1 MTATLERIVRP
12 DVNYSV
18 ETGHRKTGLGI
29 GLVAL
34 MIGMVV
40 AGLGIYAA
48 GLVGSAGNEG
58 TIARV
63 LAIAFGLNTTALVML
78 KAAIAVIL
86 VGILVRIWIRVESVK
101 TSLAVLKPDS
111 DVGAIK
117 TGDIDTEFGRAT
129 VSTKAPS
136 RLPIHKMAN
145 TMWGP
150 MLLMGVMAVVAGLV
164 VSWVWAGNVGTSTG
178 LGARAWT
185 QGLQFL
191 GEGFVLASI
200 SFLLASILSGLREG
214 GGEVQEALGLPVM
227 TLKMPNTAKAF
238 VVLTMTGLMIEMVQ
252 FGLYIY
258 ITTFD
263 DLARYALWSSWLGPF
278 RELGLGLL
286 LAGIILALATIATAL
301 GFQFSRIRDIVVTG
315 N

>member
-1 MTATLERIVRP
+1 MPATLDRIVHP
-12 DVNYSV
+12 DVDYSV
-18 ETGHRKTGLGI
+18 ETGHRKIGLGI

-34 MIGMVV
+34 MIAMVV

-48 GLVGSAGNEG
+48 SLVGSAGDEDALG
-58 TIARV
+58 QV
-63 LAIAFGLNTTALVML
+63 LAVAFGLNTTALVLL
-78 KAAIAVIL
+78 KSAIAVIL
-86 VGILVRIWIRVESVK
+86 VGILVRIWIRAESVK
-101 TSLAVLKPDS
+101 ASLAVLKPEAE
-111 DVGAIK
+111 VGSFR
-117 TGDIDTEFGRAT
+117 TGDVDTAFGPAT
-129 VSTKAPS
+129 VSAQAPS

-150 MLLMGVMAVVAGLV
+150 MLVMGVMFVFAGMF
-164 VSWVWAGNVGTSTG
+164 VSWIWAGNIGTSTG
-178 LGARAWT
+178 LNAAAWT

-214 GGEVQEALGLPVM
+214 GGEVQEAFGLPVK

-238 VVLTMTGLMIEMVQ
+238 VALMVTGLMIAIVQ
-252 FGLYIY
+252 FGLYVY

-263 DLARYALWSSWLGPF
+263 DVVRYTVWSSWLGPF

-286 LAGIILALATIATAL
+286 LAGIILALATIAKAL

-315 N
+315 S

>member
-1 MTATLERIVRP
+1 MTATLDRIVHP
-12 DVNYSV
+12 DVDYSV
-18 ETGHRKTGLGI
+18 ETGHRRIGLGI

-34 MIGMVV
+34 MLGMVV

-48 GLVGSAGNEG
+48 SLVGSAGDEG
-58 TIARV
+58 TLAQV
-63 LAIAFGLNTTALVML
+63 LAVAFGLNTTALVML

-101 TSLAVLKPDS
+101 TSLSVLRPDAE
-111 DVGAIK
+111 VATIK
-117 TGDIDTEFGRAT
+117 TGDVDTEFGPAT
-129 VSTKAPS
+129 VSTSAPS

-145 TMWGP
+145 TLWGP
-150 MLLMGVMAVVAGLV
+150 MLVMGVMFVFAGLV

-238 VVLTMTGLMIEMVQ
+238 VVLMMMGLMIEMVQ

-263 DLARYALWSSWLGPF
+263 DLARYTLWSSWLGPF

-286 LAGIILALATIATAL
+286 LAGIVLALATIATAL

>member
-1 MTATLERIVRP
+1 MTATLDRIVRP
-12 DVNYSV
+12 EVNYSV
-18 ETGHRKTGLGI
+18 ETGHRKIGLGI
-29 GLVAL
+29 GVIAL

-48 GLVGSAGNEG
+48 SLVGNPADES
-58 TIARV
+58 TLARV

-86 VGILVRIWIRVESVK
+86 VGILVRIWIRVDSVR
-101 TSLAVLKPDS
+101 AAMGVLKPDV
-111 DVGAIK
+111 DPGIYE
-117 TGDIDTEFGRAT
+117 TGDIETEFGPAT
-129 VSTKAPS
+129 VSASAPG

-145 TMWGP
+145 TLWGP
-150 MLLMGVMAVVAGLV
+150 MLLMGVMFVVAGLV

-178 LGARAWT
+178 LGAAAWT

-214 GGEVQEALGLPVM
+214 GGEVQEALGIPVT

-238 VVLTMTGLMIEMVQ
+238 IVLMMMGLMIEIVQ
-252 FGLYIY
+252 FGLYVY

-263 DLARYALWSSWLGPF
+263 DAARYALWSSWLGPF

-286 LAGIILALATIATAL
+286 LAGIILALATIATGL
-301 GFQFSRIRDIVVTG
+301 GFQFSRLRDIVATG
-315 N
+315 K

>member
-1 MTATLERIVRP
+1 MTATLDRIVHP
-12 DVNYSV
+12 DTHYST
-18 ETGHRKTGLGI
+18 ETGHRKIGLGI
-29 GLVAL
+29 GAVAL
-34 MIGMVV
+34 MIAMVV

-48 GLVGSAGNEG
+48 SLVGSAGDEETLG
-58 TIARV
+58 QV
-63 LAIAFGLNTTALVML
+63 VAIAFGVNTTALVLL
-78 KAAIAVIL
+78 KTAIAVIL
-86 VGILVRIWIRVESVK
+86 IGILVRIWIRVESVK
-101 TSLAVLKPDS
+101 ASIAALKPDVDAGS
-111 DVGAIK
+111 VK
-117 TGDIDTEFGRAT
+117 TGDIDTAFGPAT
-129 VSTKAPS
+129 VSAKAPE

-145 TMWGP
+145 AMWGP
-150 MLLMGVMAVVAGLV
+150 MLVMGVMFVFAGLV

-214 GGEVQEALGLPVM
+214 GGEVQAALGVPVK
-227 TLKMPNTAKAF
+227 TLKMPPTAKAF
-238 VVLTMTGLMIEMVQ
+238 VVLMMMGLMIEIAQ

-263 DLARYALWSSWLGPF
+263 DVARYVLWSSWLGPL
-278 RELGLGLL
+278 REFGLGLL

-301 GFQFSRIRDIVVTG
+301 GFQFSRIRDIVAAG
-315 N
+315 K